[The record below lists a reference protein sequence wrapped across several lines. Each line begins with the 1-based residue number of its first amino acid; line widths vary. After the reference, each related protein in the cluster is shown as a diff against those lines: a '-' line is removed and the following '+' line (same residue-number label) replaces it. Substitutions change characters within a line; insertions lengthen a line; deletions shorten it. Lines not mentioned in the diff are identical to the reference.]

1 MTWKNSLDRAT
12 HKLAEAGVEDARA
25 NAEYL
30 AAHILSLNSRS
41 ELRAMLDRGMPDTQA
56 DDFNQLIA
64 RREQREPLQYILGEW
79 EFFGLPIKV
88 GSEALIPRPETE
100 ILVEQ
105 ALREAAKMPTNISV
119 LDLGTGT
126 GCIALAIAK
135 QLPSASVVGIDI
147 SSGAVELASENA
159 RLLDLPNASFKVA
172 DILSDEWMKS
182 IATKFDLIVSNPPYI
197 GKTEFETLEPE
208 LRNYE
213 PRRAL
218 TDESDGLTFYRRI
231 AALAP
236 MLLTSRGRLLVEVG
250 YGASDAVVEIMRS
263 AGLGVIRVVNDLAG
277 IPRVVV
283 AGLPSNL
290 LKC

>member
-1 MTWKNSLDRAT
+1 MTWKDSLDRAT
-12 HKLAEAGVEDARA
+12 QKLADAGVEDARA

-41 ELRAMLDRGMPDTQA
+41 ELRALLNRAMPDSQA
-56 DDFNQLIA
+56 DAFHQLIA
-64 RREQREPLQYILGEW
+64 RRACREPLQYILGEW

-105 ALREAAKMPTNISV
+105 ALSDAAKMPANLSI

-135 QLPSASVVGIDI
+135 HLPSASVVGIDI
-147 SSGAVELASENA
+147 SSGAAELARANA
-159 RLLDLPNASFKVA
+159 RLLSISNVRFQIG
-172 DILSDEWMKS
+172 DIFSDAWLKS
-182 IATKFDLIVSNPPYI
+182 IPATYDLIVSNPPYI
-197 GKTEFETLEPE
+197 SIAAFEMLEPE
-208 LRNYE
+208 LGRFE
-213 PRRAL
+213 PRLAL
-218 TDESDGLTFYRRI
+218 TDESDGLTFYKRI
-231 AALAP
+231 AQLAP
-236 MLLTSRGRLLVEVG
+236 KLLTTRGKLLVEIG

-263 AGLGVIRVVNDLAG
+263 AGLDVIRVVNDLAG

-283 AGLPSNL
+283 AGLSL
-290 LKC
+290 T